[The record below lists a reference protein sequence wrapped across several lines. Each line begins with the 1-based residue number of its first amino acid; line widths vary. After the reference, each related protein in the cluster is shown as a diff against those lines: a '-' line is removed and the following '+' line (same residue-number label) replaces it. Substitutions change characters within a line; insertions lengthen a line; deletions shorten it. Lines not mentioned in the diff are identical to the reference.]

1 MTNSTSRSD
10 LLWFFVSSWFYKDFG
25 FWGII
30 FNLKEGQQPPSTKSA
45 CRSEIDRQDSKSD
58 VYVAWA
64 ESAVVLFV
72 FCIPWNKN
80 NKQQQRP
87 FCFSA
92 IRTVQTQLV
101 WTSLCAKL
109 TWESWNSARPFS
121 SYLRRSK
128 YNWWWH
134 PMTWFLLWCTGSF
147 GIWLIVTWSEEVSV
161 GFIPRWIW
169 KGYRG
174 YLWKEQPKRYI
185 ESYRGYAANLFPR
198 FCQVGTNLLRS
209 RSQISSHPQIPM
221 EIWNDSLAFYEVWRT
236 STSLLPSSRGCT
248 RSQSRTT

>member
-1 MTNSTSRSD
+1 
-10 LLWFFVSSWFYKDFG
+10 
-25 FWGII
+25 
-30 FNLKEGQQPPSTKSA
+30 LKEGQQPPSTKSA

-109 TWESWNSARPFS
+109 TWES
-121 SYLRRSK
+121 
-128 YNWWWH
+128 
-134 PMTWFLLWCTGSF
+134 
-147 GIWLIVTWSEEVSV
+147 
-161 GFIPRWIW
+161 
-169 KGYRG
+169 
-174 YLWKEQPKRYI
+174 
-185 ESYRGYAANLFPR
+185 
-198 FCQVGTNLLRS
+198 
-209 RSQISSHPQIPM
+209 
-221 EIWNDSLAFYEVWRT
+221 
-236 STSLLPSSRGCT
+236 
-248 RSQSRTT
+248 